1 MPAHEQGAGRGF
13 TQARENDL
21 TLEADVTKDRGMPT
35 WGVLDDSGNCV
46 AMITNVGRGAWA
58 VEDYSDDVT
67 AYFRTKVQAF
77 YYATSVIG

>member
-1 MPAHEQGAGRGF
+1 MPAHEQGAVRGF

-46 AMITNVGRGAWA
+46 AMITNVGRGA
-58 VEDYSDDVT
+58 
-67 AYFRTKVQAF
+67 
-77 YYATSVIG
+77 